1 MSVQVEDVHVPDH
14 TTRRMTITN
23 EAGGVEW
30 VLTSI
35 RTGCIRVQRGDLCAY
50 LPAEDML
57 DILEFVAEHFKRT
70 KVDIKQR
77 LFGPKS

>member
-23 EAGGVEW
+23 EAGEVEW

-35 RTGCIRVQRGDLCAY
+35 RTGCIRVQRGDFCAY
-50 LPAEDML
+50 FPVEGML
-57 DILEFVAEHFKRT
+57 DILEFVTQHFIDT
-70 KVDIKQR
+70 KVAREQHK
-77 LFGPKS
+77 LSLKS